1 MRLVVDASIV
11 LPLIGFDT
19 TEAGEL
25 RSWLDEL
32 LDQDPAHII
41 RNLTPLE
48 VTSALRRLEAG
59 GEIDPDHAVM
69 VQRRIFGWPFV
80 REEIT
85 QPLLERIWEL
95 RHNFTPYDA
104 SYLAVAEALTA
115 SILKTSHSSPPTAR
129 SHAPQQL
136 PCRSRSSP
144 LTVRDSL

>member
-19 TEAGEL
+19 PEAAEL
-25 RSWLDEL
+25 RDWVDQL
-32 LDQDPAHII
+32 LDGDSAHII

-59 GEIDPDHAVM
+59 GEIDPDHATT

-85 QPLLERIWEL
+85 QPLLERVWEL

-104 SYLAVAEALTA
+104 AYIAATEALQAQHMEEVALVTA
-115 SILKTSHSSPPTAR
+115 DRKIAGAPPAT
-129 SHAPQQL
+129 L
-136 PCRSRSSP
+136 P
-144 LTVRDSL
+144 VRVITFDQ